1 MGSVSM
7 QSQLKGLELQIQ
19 LLKAKLQKSQSPPA
33 PPKYFGD
40 LYGLLKGQVESTE
53 EEIDAILY
61 RVPMD
66 FEL

>member
-19 LLKAKLQKSQSPPA
+19 LLKAKLQKSQSQQA

-53 EEIDAILY
+53 K
-61 RVPMD
+61 
-66 FEL
+66 

>member
-1 MGSVSM
+1 MDLVSM

-19 LLKAKLQKSQSPPA
+19 LLKAKLQKSQFQQA

-53 EEIDAILY
+53 EEIDAVLY

-66 FEL
+66 SEL